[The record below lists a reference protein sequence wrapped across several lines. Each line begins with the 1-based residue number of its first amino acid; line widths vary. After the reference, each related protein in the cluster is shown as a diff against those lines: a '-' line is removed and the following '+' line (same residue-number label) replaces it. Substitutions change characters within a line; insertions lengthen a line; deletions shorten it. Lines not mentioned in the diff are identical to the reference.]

1 MDCVAFGPC
10 AWRLFHEHFPTPLC
24 VAACE
29 ATAQAEPLHMR
40 VERNQVS
47 VPVYARTGHC
57 SPPKSAHATKNFL
70 SRAKSTKTEQRNA
83 SVSTNSKRARA
94 SRGPSPLTIITA
106 VQFRM
111 TAVPLASS
119 SKLSSS
125 SRLPWRAL
133 CMPPRAQ
140 APRRQHLQP
149 LDRLLVR
156 AGFIYTM
163 L

>member
-1 MDCVAFGPC
+1 MFCGGPVRC
-10 AWRLFHEHFPTPLC
+10 SMRGDGAGRTAARRTEPGFSSSMKRTLGIVHPLSLPTPRK
-24 VAACE
+24 
-29 ATAQAEPLHMR
+29 T
-40 VERNQVS
+40 S
-47 VPVYARTGHC
+47 
-57 SPPKSAHATKNFL
+57 

-111 TAVPLASS
+111 TAFFLAWS

-156 AGFIYTM
+156 AGFICT
-163 L
+163 LL